1 MIKTTVLSLLFVSVL
16 ALGQVFPRVV
26 DEKPKLLY
34 FGATWCEPC
43 AKMKKL
49 FKNIDVR
56 KELDKYDFI
65 MYDYDRDRE
74 VSRKYKIKY
83 LPTMVFKKGG
93 QIIHRTEGG
102 LSKEKLLKILQEK
115 SS

>member
-1 MIKTTVLSLLFVSVL
+1 
-16 ALGQVFPRVV
+16 
-26 DEKPKLLY
+26 
-34 FGATWCEPC
+34 
-43 AKMKKL
+43 
-49 FKNIDVR
+49 
-56 KELDKYDFI
+56 

-83 LPTMVFKKGG
+83 LPTMVFKKSG